1 MGRTSKKGDGAERGV
16 ISAKEGQ
23 FGALKDL
30 LFGRSDSSSTSSSG
44 YSNNNAGPIQYS
56 PLASVDMEKL
66 QTAGYQRANQLL
78 SQNPELRDP
87 NSVMLMNGQVVER
100 PNPDISINEARQR
113 VAADVLIGRR
123 SDLYEQGLAT
133 GAILTKEN
141 QIIAQRAL
149 RSTIGQGFIESNSFD
164 VIPQVSQDLLRRAAG
179 ASSNVPGEVKLKAKS
194 FQTIQQN
201 QRNNQPGQPGQPGQ
215 GNRPFGKFVRTTSDK
230 EWLNRK
236 FNPNDPSSSS
246 SRGAINEAIK
256 SSANK
261 DALIGKLS
269 SDTRTRLSRPEA
281 IEYVALLDMAS

>member
-1 MGRTSKKGDGAERGV
+1 MGRNSKKGDGAERGV

-23 FGALKDL
+23 FGALKDI
-30 LFGRSDSSSTSSSG
+30 LFGRSDSSSESSSG

-78 SQNPELRDP
+78 SQNPELRDS
-87 NSVMLMNGQVVER
+87 NSVMLPSGQVVER

-113 VAADVLIGRR
+113 VAADVLTGRR

-179 ASSNVPGEVKLKAKS
+179 ASANVPGEVKLKAKS

-201 QRNNQPGQPGQPGQ
+201 QRNNQPGQQGQQGQ
-215 GNRPFGKFVRTTSDK
+215 GNRPFGKFVRTPAAS

-236 FNPNDPSSSS
+236 FSSNDPTSSN

-261 DALIGKLS
+261 ESLVNKLS
-269 SDTRTRLSRPEA
+269 SDARTRLSRSEA
-281 IEYVALLDMAS
+281 EQFAGLLESAA